1 MCVEFGGLFVQ
12 CTKKC
17 IFRIRMRFCITVEGR
32 VRIVLTNQKKCFF
45 PSIFNTQQMGCG
57 VFFSVAFDPYSWH
70 KIDVFHNLIRE
81 HKIIC
86 KMIHGLCA
94 HEKLSYRLVNL
105 FILMFTHTGTH
116 THAWTPEPYMYVFNK
131 RQWCETCDVR
141 NDKKNSSSGKADF
154 FSTYI
159 VGWITKQ

>member
-45 PSIFNTQQMGCG
+45 PHFQHTANGLWS
-57 VFFSVAFDPYSWH
+57 FFSVAFDPYSWH
-70 KIDVFHNLIRE
+70 KIYVFHNLIRE

-116 THAWTPEPYMYVFNK
+116 THAWTPEPYIYVFNK
-131 RQWCETCDVR
+131 RLWCETCDVR